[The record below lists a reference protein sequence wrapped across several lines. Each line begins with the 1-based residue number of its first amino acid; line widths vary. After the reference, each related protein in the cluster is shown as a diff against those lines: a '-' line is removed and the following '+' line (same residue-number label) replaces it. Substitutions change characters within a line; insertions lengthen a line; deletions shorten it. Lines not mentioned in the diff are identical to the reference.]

1 MVFSATFNNVSATL
15 YILAVS
21 FLGGGIR
28 RKLPTCRV
36 TDKLYHIMLY
46 RIHLTWTGFELT
58 TLVVIGTDCKY
69 SRWLLIQLDSIT
81 TMTAPY
87 NKELNNIW
95 KGIVFIFQ
103 IQNMYMDLYNLLRE
117 YMNAGCFSK
126 TNCAIVLNFAVST
139 FPPPHTPLPLEK
151 NRAHFCSKN
160 VDIKFSAHSAFL

>member
-1 MVFSATFNNVSATL
+1 M
-15 YILAVS
+15 S
-21 FLGGGIR
+21 FFGWRKR

-46 RIHLTWTGFELT
+46 RIHITWTGFEFT

-87 NKELNNIW
+87 NKELNNTW

-103 IQNMYMDLYNLLRE
+103 IQKMYMDLYNLLRE
-117 YMNAGCFSK
+117 YMNAGCFPK
-126 TNCAIVLNFAVST
+126 TSCVNVFNFVVST
-139 FPPPHTPLPLEK
+139 PPSIFPLPYTPLQVKK
-151 NRAHFCSKN
+151 NRPHFCSSLIEMTTGVLKT
-160 VDIKFSAHSAFL
+160 